1 LISSKELPLHC
12 KQFSTTTKVN
22 LLVEKSKR
30 LQRFLNYW
38 YKKDIENERLQDR
51 LTIRDLADGRSKYRT

>member
-1 LISSKELPLHC
+1 MSSKELPLHC
-12 KQFSTTTKVN
+12 KQFSTTAKVN

-51 LTIRDLADGRSKYRT
+51 LTIRDLADGRSKYRD